1 VTPSPV
7 EAFREAY
14 HHTRRDLFP
23 FRFDR
28 WLALGFVTFLDQ
40 CGRAGTEGP
49 PPTLGVRTGVPPPV
63 LGPHLPPLERIGDWF
78 AGHVAL
84 LMLAA
89 AAGIAL
95 LLALSAVVLWVNSRA
110 VFMYVDDVA
119 TGRTDV
125 SRPWREHAE
134 RASSYFVW
142 SFGLAVGLLAAMFAL
157 LAIAA
162 VVVLS
167 VIRGGAVAGVF
178 VTVTLALMVPL
189 FILLLVA
196 GVVAS
201 IGLRDFVAPLQ
212 WKAGLPCGDAI
223 ELLVSLV
230 KAYPGPFVVYLLLKI
245 AFAIGAT
252 VLVTVGGCLTCCVGL
267 LPVFKQTLF
276 QPVFY
281 LERAWSL
288 HFLRH
293 LGYDLVTRE
302 PLPPAAG

>member
-1 VTPSPV
+1 MTPSPA
-7 EAFREAY
+7 EAAREAY
-14 HHTRRDLFP
+14 DHTRRDLFP

-28 WLALGFVTFLDQ
+28 WLALGFVAFLDQ

-49 PPTLGVRTGVPPPV
+49 PPTLQLRGGVPPV
-63 LGPHLPPLERIGDWF
+63 FGPLPSLDRLGDWF
-78 AGHVAL
+78 AGHIAL
-84 LMLAA
+84 LMV
-89 AAGIAL
+89 AAGFAIAL

-110 VFMYVDDVA
+110 VFMYVDGVA
-119 TGRTDV
+119 TGRADV
-125 SRPWREHAE
+125 SRPWGEHAE

-142 SFGLAVGLLAAMFAL
+142 SFGLAVGLLVAMFGL

-167 VIRGGAVAGVF
+167 VIRGGVMAGLF
-178 VTVTLALMVPL
+178 VTVVLALMVPL
-189 FILLLVA
+189 FVLLLLA

-212 WKAGLPCGDAI
+212 WKAGLPCGDAVR
-223 ELLVSLV
+223 LLVALV

-252 VLVTVGGCLTCCVGL
+252 VVVAVGGCLTCCVGL
-267 LPVFKQTLF
+267 LPIFKQTLF

-281 LERAWSL
+281 FERAWSL
-288 HFLRH
+288 HFLRQ